1 MKYDTL
7 RQLKDAYDNGQLSRA
22 VLILDNDSTGVYDRV
37 SEERVF
43 EMHPSDL
50 IIQALDL
57 LSIPYDYA

>member
-7 RQLKDAYDNGQLSRA
+7 RQLKDAYDSGQLSRA